1 MFIVPLVLGV
11 LSLGSLFLWQWFAER
26 RWEGRMAATLPMVL
40 LRNRVYLAA
49 IISTCLMGFPYFV
62 SIYAFPT
69 RFQVVNG
76 KNPLQA
82 GLMLLPMLAAT
93 AIGGGVAGAINGKK
107 NVIAETLAVSSGF
120 MILGAA
126 LETSAGDG
134 EQVEAKVLGFLVFIG
149 LGFGLSATCT
159 TMIGMLESP
168 VREHGMPNS
177 LLLPHSCIVLMMIYQ
192 LLPRE
197 SSPRFESWE
206 AALASRR
213 RRPYWASRCAPKR
226 AVSWSPIS

>member
-1 MFIVPLVLGV
+1 VFIAPLVLGV
-11 LSLGSLFLWQWFAER
+11 LSLGALFIWQWFADR
-26 RWEGRMAATLPMVL
+26 RWKGRMAATLPMVL

-107 NVIAETLAVSSGF
+107 NVIAETLAVSTGF

-126 LETSAGDG
+126 LETTAGSG

-168 VREHGMPNS
+168 VREHGMSTS
-177 LLLPHSCIVLMMIYQ
+177 LLLPRSFNVLTTIYQ
-192 LLPRE
+192 QLPRA
-197 SSPRFESWE
+197 SSPRFEFWE
-206 AALASRR
+206 AALASRHH
-213 RRPYWASRCAPKR
+213 RPYWASRCAPKQV
-226 AVSWSPIS
+226 ASWPPIN